1 MEWQDQGT
9 VLTSRRHGESSAIL
23 EIFTQAHGRHV
34 GVVRGA
40 TSRKLAPTLQ
50 PGTQVA
56 VTWRARLE
64 EHLGSF
70 GLEPI
75 HSRAG
80 LMSGRLELAALNAI
94 TGLLSF
100 TLPEREPHPRLY
112 DQTMALLQMI
122 SDTEAWPMAYLH
134 WEIAMLD
141 VMGFGMDLSSCAVT
155 GATDDLIYVSPRTGR
170 AVSKTGAGE
179 WKSRLLPLPTCLQ
192 APSAAPM
199 ADVTEALRTTGHF
212 LQTWLAPSLG
222 EKPLPPA
229 RQRLVDLLIR
239 QSA

>member
-134 WEIAMLD
+134 WEIASGLKDRGRGMEKPPVTAADMFASAECSANGRCHRSLTHNRSFLAD
-141 VMGFGMDLSSCAVT
+141 VACAV
-155 GATDDLIYVSPRTGR
+155 PWRK
-170 AVSKTGAGE
+170 AVTSGT
-179 WKSRLLPLPTCLQ
+179 
-192 APSAAPM
+192 SAACRSANPSKRLGLNSK
-199 ADVTEALRTTGHF
+199 DHF
-212 LQTWLAPSLG
+212 RLAF
-222 EKPLPPA
+222 
-229 RQRLVDLLIR
+229 
-239 QSA
+239 